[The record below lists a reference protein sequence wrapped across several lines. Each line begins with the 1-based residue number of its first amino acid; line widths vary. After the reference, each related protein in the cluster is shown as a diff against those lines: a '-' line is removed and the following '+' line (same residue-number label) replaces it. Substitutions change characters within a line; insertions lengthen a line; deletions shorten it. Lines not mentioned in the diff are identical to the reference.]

1 MAKFC
6 PNLST
11 ADSGHLQIVNIMV
24 QPDFWLGWSIAS
36 VKLSHMTRKPTRC
49 WKLALVVRLN
59 ILRFVIDLK
68 RKCWCF
74 PAFKHIGLNF
84 SKFSVAS
91 FVYSG
96 GASNEVWRACLL
108 NLDPSNTRQITFRP
122 GLPCSTEIS
131 VIFTDFIRFHPI
143 SAAWPFHGKLWI
155 LKWCFRT
162 NSFENF
168 GGWKLQDQQRETNLR
183 DRWLRPAGF
192 SLEEG
197 CWLLSREKPL
207 RQFEGDDYRSSP
219 CCYDMK
225 IFPTFL
231 HPLKRW
237 GHERNAGELVDGLIL
252 DDNANAPQLARY
264 NWYWDA
270 TWTRTGFCPTLGVMK
285 SNMNISSDSSVWVHV
300 GKKRD
305 KKQVRI
311 HPQKA
316 LILLTPAMGQE
327 TLYP

>member
-11 ADSGHLQIVNIMV
+11 ADSGHLQIVNITV

-59 ILRFVIDLK
+59 ILGLSLIWRESADVFQLSN
-68 RKCWCF
+68 
-74 PAFKHIGLNF
+74 IGLNF

-96 GASNEVWRACLL
+96 GASIEVWRACLL

-131 VIFTDFIRFHPI
+131 VIFTDFIRFHPNFGG
-143 SAAWPFHGKLWI
+143 AVWPFHVKLWI

-162 NSFENF
+162 NSLVSLGVETSRN
-168 GGWKLQDQQRETNLR
+168 LQQWETKLR

-197 CWLLSREKPL
+197 CWLLSRNKKPWVW
-207 RQFEGDDYRSSP
+207 GDDYRSRS
-219 CCYDMK
+219 CCYAMK
-225 IFPTFL
+225 IFPLSST
-231 HPLKRW
+231 HW
-237 GHERNAGELVDGLIL
+237 NDGDMNGLQVNRLIL
-252 DDNANAPQLARY
+252 DDNANAPELVRCIGC
-264 NWYWDA
+264 WDT
-270 TWTRTGFCPTLGVMK
+270 TWTRTGFGH
-285 SNMNISSDSSVWVHV
+285 SWGHE
-300 GKKRD
+300 
-305 KKQVRI
+305 KQ
-311 HPQKA
+311 HEH
-316 LILLTPAMGQE
+316 L
-327 TLYP
+327 